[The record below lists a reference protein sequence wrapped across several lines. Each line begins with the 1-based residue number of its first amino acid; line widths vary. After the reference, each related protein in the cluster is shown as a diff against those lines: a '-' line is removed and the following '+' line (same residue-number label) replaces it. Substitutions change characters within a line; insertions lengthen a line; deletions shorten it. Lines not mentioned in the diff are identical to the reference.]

1 MINEIKLALL
11 KNKPNVKLKKEITK
25 LYKQNL
31 VSPYALNS
39 SMYNAIYRLR
49 YKAYL
54 NIKALRLFYPQ
65 QIENNKKYLTGIFD
79 SFFFMDEILFIKR
92 TLTIIKSNKSNKT
105 KFLNSDNLLKTI
117 EFLITDSIFA
127 NYRIIEL
134 INIFGKSYMFNHST
148 LAQAHE
154 KLMHWAMRYHSY
166 ILAFNLVKVTRRSSL
181 QKNQKTRLNHT

>member
-1 MINEIKLALL
+1 MRDSVEIDEIKNIFHTANINTTSQISLNRLTISVESDSTITMINEIKLALL

-65 QIENNKKYLTGIFD
+65 KLKITKKYLTGYFD
-79 SFFFMDEILFIKR
+79 SFFLWDEISFI
-92 TLTIIKSNKSNKT
+92 
-105 KFLNSDNLLKTI
+105 
-117 EFLITDSIFA
+117 
-127 NYRIIEL
+127 
-134 INIFGKSYMFNHST
+134 
-148 LAQAHE
+148 
-154 KLMHWAMRYHSY
+154 
-166 ILAFNLVKVTRRSSL
+166 
-181 QKNQKTRLNHT
+181 QKNFGHF